1 MVKIDSPLYFDRHVL
16 LVFALLFS
24 SLSLW
29 LSSFSDHHNLF
40 SSSGAVVTVAGL
52 FLNIKHTLLF
62 HLKIPLA
69 NKYGI
74 LNGAFGFG
82 SNELTP
88 EQEKQT
94 RSVLSDEK
102 FGVFFMIFGT
112 LIWAYGNYLV
122 ECFYKI

>member
-1 MVKIDSPLYFDRHVL
+1 MIKIDSPLYFDRYVL

-29 LSSFSDHHNLF
+29 FSSFLGHDNLF

-62 HLKIPLA
+62 HLKIPLS
-69 NKYGI
+69 NKYDI

-82 SNELTP
+82 SSEFTP
-88 EQEKQT
+88 EQEKQI

-102 FGVFFMIFGT
+102 FGVSFMIFGT

-122 ECFYKI
+122 EYLYKI